1 MSSGEGR
8 KWKQINSEEKKNRKK
23 KQKTKQ
29 KNIYMAHKMQNS
41 KKK

>member
-23 KQKTKQ
+23 NKKQNK
-29 KNIYMAHKMQNS
+29 KNIYMAHKMKNS